1 MVIICCH
8 LCVYVQSNL
17 YFDCHAALPVLY
29 VGKILIMK
37 RISVFQSKIE
47 AMLMINQMSY
57 LITTLSWIK
66 HPLQGGQNK
75 TQLFYEGI
83 QQFGTDLSM
92 IQQLFPGQTRHQI
105 KLKFKETQHALR
117 LSEALSSRTKDHS
130 YYEKVIEQLQQVAA
144 QAEEESNRGN
154 SVSLTEEEP
163 ELNPETNGASTVE
176 AQDGDPL
183 KYDEEEEDDDLNIWG
198 SYKSEF

>member
-117 LSEALSSRTKDHS
+117 LSEALSSRTKGETSLHCFLLFSVFGAIRDNIVLSIRHDELCKPIISPAPSTHS
-130 YYEKVIEQLQQVAA
+130 KRWEHKCTSIIHIM
-144 QAEEESNRGN
+144 
-154 SVSLTEEEP
+154 
-163 ELNPETNGASTVE
+163 
-176 AQDGDPL
+176 
-183 KYDEEEEDDDLNIWG
+183 K
-198 SYKSEF
+198 K

>member
-117 LSEALSSRTKDHS
+117 LSEALSSRTKDNIVLSIRHDELCKPIISPAPSTHS
-130 YYEKVIEQLQQVAA
+130 KRWEHKCTSVRQLWLILGFVLQQLTIFKLFAINVAF
-144 QAEEESNRGN
+144 
-154 SVSLTEEEP
+154 
-163 ELNPETNGASTVE
+163 
-176 AQDGDPL
+176 
-183 KYDEEEEDDDLNIWG
+183 KCCCDLSFSCRSFIL
-198 SYKSEF
+198 

>member
-117 LSEALSSRTKDHS
+117 LSEALSSRTKDNIVLSIRHDELCKPIISPAPSTHS
-130 YYEKVIEQLQQVAA
+130 KRWEHKCTSIIHIM
-144 QAEEESNRGN
+144 
-154 SVSLTEEEP
+154 
-163 ELNPETNGASTVE
+163 
-176 AQDGDPL
+176 
-183 KYDEEEEDDDLNIWG
+183 K
-198 SYKSEF
+198 K